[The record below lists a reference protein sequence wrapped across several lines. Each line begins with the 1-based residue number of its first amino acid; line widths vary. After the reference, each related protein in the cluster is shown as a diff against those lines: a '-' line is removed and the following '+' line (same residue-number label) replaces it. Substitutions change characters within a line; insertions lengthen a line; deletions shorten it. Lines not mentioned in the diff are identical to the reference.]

1 MQSLLNE
8 LQEPACRNRHYL
20 MAASID
26 VQLYASSE
34 KSKRRSSTN
43 CAASVRLEKRQFG
56 GSDEAE
62 LTLVKSAVNRFFRRL
77 VVVVYQLQ
85 LMQFNIIGLWN
96 YPQVLLHEKYVEDNF
111 CY

>member
-20 MAASID
+20 MAASMD

-34 KSKRRSSTN
+34 KSKRRCSTN
-43 CAASVRLEKRQFG
+43 YAASVRLEKRQF

-62 LTLVKSAVNRFFRRL
+62 LTLVKSAVNRSFRRL

-85 LMQFNIIGLWN
+85 LMQFNIIGSWN